1 MCIARPRA
9 MTSIAMSPPRS
20 LPSSGAAVGARRRAT
35 RVTSLGASLAF
46 HAALAAA
53 VVSIRVGVAAL
64 PSAPERPEDARFEL
78 GVAPPAER
86 SDDVVVLPPSAAEV
100 SEGPPSRGT
109 SAATAIDFAFA
120 DEEPPPPAAPSIA
133 VRAGAG
139 GVVVPREWS
148 PRPSVVRG
156 GFSGRGHGSRR
167 AGGAGRGGTPAGV
180 AAAVAA
186 PVEDPAPVALE
197 PAPVARV
204 AARVVSYEE
213 PRYPESARQRREQGV
228 VRVEIEVLAD
238 GTAGDVRVVE
248 SSGSALLDAAAA
260 AAVRRWKFAPATV
273 GGEPVPSAL
282 ALPPIR
288 FRLQ

>member
-1 MCIARPRA
+1 
-9 MTSIAMSPPRS
+9 MTSIAMSPPRLVPRCS
-20 LPSSGAAVGARRRAT
+20 VAVGPRRRAT

-46 HAALAAA
+46 HVALAAA
-53 VVSIRVGVAAL
+53 IVSIRVGVAAL

-78 GVAPPAER
+78 IVAPQPER
-86 SDDVVVLPPSAAEV
+86 TEDVVVLPPSAADA
-100 SEGPPSRGT
+100 SKGPPTRGS

-120 DEEPPPPAAPSIA
+120 DEEPPLPAAPSIA

-139 GVVVPREWS
+139 GAVVPREWS

-156 GFSGRGHGSRR
+156 GFTGRGHGSRR
-167 AGGAGRGGTPAGV
+167 AGGAGRGGTSSGV

-186 PVEDPAPVALE
+186 RVEE
-197 PAPVARV
+197 PAPVVEEPTPVVRI

-213 PRYPESARQRREQGV
+213 PQYPESARQRREQGV
-228 VRVEIEVLAD
+228 VRVEVEVLAD

-248 SSGSALLDAAAA
+248 SSGSNALDAAAVA
-260 AAVRRWKFAPATV
+260 GVRRWKFAPATV
-273 GGEPVPSAL
+273 GGESVASAL

-288 FRLQ
+288 FRLR